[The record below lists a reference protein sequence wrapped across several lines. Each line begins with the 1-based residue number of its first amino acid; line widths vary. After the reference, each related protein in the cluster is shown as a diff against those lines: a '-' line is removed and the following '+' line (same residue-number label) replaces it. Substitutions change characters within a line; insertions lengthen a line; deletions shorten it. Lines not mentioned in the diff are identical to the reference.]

1 MQNKNTCEQPK
12 DQTLN
17 EFVDRLVRMR
27 GKDSYNA
34 MMRIMDISKL
44 HHEITRRESEM
55 DGIPQSYRTL
65 LFHLSNLTG
74 NRPGCRDNGEADVKP
89 SERSVTQ
96 LELVHAAHLKPPTVS
111 VTLANMEKD
120 GYISRKT
127 GENDRRQSRVF
138 LTEKGMGVNQRIHDS
153 FVHCDETALAGLT
166 DEETRTL
173 CALLDR
179 VIDNMIAER
188 LSGEDSTSR
197 ASDDGK

>member
-1 MQNKNTCEQPK
+1 MGNNENVPQKEQL
-12 DQTLN
+12 TN
-17 EFVDRLVRMR
+17 EFVERIIRMR
-27 GKDSYNA
+27 GSDRYNA

-44 HHEITRRESEM
+44 HREITRRESEM

-74 NRPGCRDNGEADVKP
+74 NRPGCPKEEPDAGDA
-89 SERSVTQ
+89 SEKGVTQ
-96 LELVHAAHLKPPTVS
+96 LELVRAAHLKPPTVS
-111 VTLANMEKD
+111 VTLTNMERD

-127 GENDRRQSRVF
+127 GEKDRRQSLVF

-153 FVHCDETALAGLT
+153 FVHCDETALAGL
-166 DEETRTL
+166 DENETKTL

-188 LSGEDSTSR
+188 SNGEDS
-197 ASDDGK
+197 ASPAEIDGR